1 MRNLIVWVMEFREV
15 MLFVI
20 GLIGVI
26 RNSSFPQPARMEWD
40 KYGKVI
46 VFFFCVSLVSCLD
59 LS

>member
-1 MRNLIVWVMEFREV
+1 

-40 KYGKVI
+40 KYGKAIV
-46 VFFFCVSLVSCLD
+46 VFFVSRSFHAWISVRVLYLEPTI
-59 LS
+59 